1 MAHLLSF
8 VLLLGF
14 APLAEAMVVISEV
27 LADGATGDANGDGK
41 THSSEDEFIEL
52 YNAGSAPIAISGW
65 RLGDSSA
72 LKNFYQFPANT
83 VIEPGSFLVLFGG
96 GKPTG
101 FTIPI
106 YIDDGTIGSRGLTN
120 SGEDVHLINDTGDT
134 VSVVSHNKWPT
145 KQSLVRHPPD
155 GDTWVPHKT
164 ASTIKALFSPGH
176 THIIPKPDYPLF
188 ISEVLADGATGDA
201 NQDGKRDSYEDEFIE
216 LYNAGSEPISL
227 AGWRLGDS
235 SALKNFFQF
244 PADAVIEPGS
254 YVVLFGGGKPAGFT
268 IPVYT
273 DDGRIGNGLTNKGEE
288 IRLTDNIG
296 HEIAV
301 VSHTPW
307 PKKQSLVRNPSDGG
321 PFVPHKTASTVKA
334 LFSPGHTHIIPKPDY
349 PLFISEVL
357 ADPPTGLAGDANR
370 DGRRDTYEDEF
381 IELYNAGS
389 EPISL
394 AGWRLGD
401 STSPKNYFQ
410 FPPDAVIAPH
420 SYIVLFG
427 GGSPSGF
434 TTPVYIDDG
443 KIGNGLTG
451 KGEAIRLID
460 NNGHEIDVISHDE
473 WPDDQSIVRTP
484 PDGGPFVPH
493 KTASPIELPFSPGHA
508 STTRPLLT
516 YPLFISE
523 VLADPPEGSAGDA
536 NLDGQY
542 DPHEDEFIELYNA
555 GSRPISLAGWRL
567 GDAGSLRDYFR
578 FPADAVIAPDSYV
591 VLFGGGNPS
600 EFTTPVYTDDG
611 TIGDGLTDSGETI
624 HLINDYGNEA
634 AFLYQS
640 AWPDDQSIVRTPP
653 DGGALVPHKTA
664 SPTEAPFSPG
674 HAPETRPFLNY
685 PLFISEVLADP
696 PEGLAGDANRDGRYD
711 PHKDEFIELYNAGS
725 RPISLAGWRLGDAGS
740 LRDYFRFPRDAV
752 IAPDSYVVLFGGGFV
767 WDKRSARPSGF
778 TVPVYTDDG
787 TIGDGLTDS
796 GESIHLINDYGNEA
810 AFLYQ
815 STWPDDQSIV
825 RTPPDGGAL
834 VPHKTASPTE
844 ALFSPGHAPDDEPET
859 PEAPETPEPKTP
871 SEPIPTYALFISE
884 VLADPPSG
892 AAGDANQD
900 GQRDGYEDEFIEL
913 YNADTN
919 PISLAGWRLGD
930 STSPDTHFR
939 FPSNAIIEPGSYVVL
954 FGGGNPS
961 GFTVPVY
968 TDDGRIGNGLTNKGE
983 DIQLTDDTGAEIAIV
998 SHGTWPKDQSIVRNP
1013 PDSEAFVPHKTVSP
1027 TDVPFSPGR
1036 ATDAE
1041 PETPEVPETPKPEA
1055 PEIPEA
1061 LETPEPKTPS
1071 EPIPTYALFISEVL
1085 ADPPSGVAGDAN
1097 QDGQRDGYEDEFIEL
1112 YNADTNPISLAGWRL
1127 GDSTS
1132 PDTHF
1137 RFPSNAIIE
1146 PGSYVVLF
1154 GGGNPSGFTVPVYTD
1169 DGRIG
1174 NGLTNKGEDIQLTD
1188 DTGAEI
1194 AVVSQG
1200 TWPKDQSIVRTPA
1213 DGGAFVPHK
1222 TVSPTEALFSPG
1234 RATDDELETPEV
1246 PETPKPGT
1254 PETPEPKT
1262 PSEPIPTY
1270 ALFISEVLADP
1281 PSDAAGDA
1289 NQDGQRDGYE
1299 DEFIELY
1306 NADSTS
1312 VDISGWRL
1320 GDSTPPDTHF
1330 RFPPD
1335 AVIAPGSYVV
1345 LFGGGNPSG
1354 FTVPVYT
1361 DDGRIGNG
1369 LTNKGEDIQLIDDAG
1384 NTVAIVSY
1392 DDWPKDQ
1399 SIVRVPP
1406 DSGAFVP
1413 HKTVSPTEAPFSPG
1427 HAPKTQPETPEVPE
1441 MVFIEK
1447 IKMPPDPIPTPSPPV
1462 LQSLRPA
1469 QFEFNLVRGEH
1480 RSLRLLGQYS
1490 DGSERPIDTRATWTS
1505 SDSTIA
1511 AVRPNGTLAAIDI
1524 GTCQISVQL
1533 DSFTVHPN
1541 VLNVEVRLPL
1551 ADAVRFSP
1559 PWNEAALPLAKPQ
1572 AFIIRTAQPHRHA
1585 YYWSLNGRRLPV
1597 MSPQYI
1603 HTPTGRQTDTVHV
1616 AISRGTERIT
1626 RAWIIYPPAAKL
1638 PAYSFQVWPNPF
1650 NTTTHLRF
1658 HLSQTASVHLAI
1670 YNVQGQRVRTLVDA
1684 PRRAGVHQMQWDGRD
1699 EHGHL
1704 AATGP
1709 YYVRFRIEHS
1719 PPRYTKLLLLR

>member
-1 MAHLLSF
+1 MIR
-8 VLLLGF
+8 LLLLILLFGF
-14 APLAEAMVVISEV
+14 APLAEATVVISEV
-27 LADGATGDANGDGK
+27 LADPPAGAAGDANQDGQRN
-41 THSSEDEFIEL
+41 TYEDEFIEL
-52 YNAGSAPIAISGW
+52 YNAGSAPVDISGW
-65 RLGDSSA
+65 RLGDSTS
-72 LKNFYQFPANT
+72 LDNFFQFPDNT
-83 VIEPGSFLVLFGG
+83 VIEPGSYLVLFGG
-96 GKPTG
+96 G
-101 FTIPI
+101 
-106 YIDDGTIGSRGLTN
+106 N
-120 SGEDVHLINDTGDT
+120 
-134 VSVVSHNKWPT
+134 
-145 KQSLVRHPPD
+145 
-155 GDTWVPHKT
+155 
-164 ASTIKALFSPGH
+164 
-176 THIIPKPDYPLF
+176 
-188 ISEVLADGATGDA
+188 
-201 NQDGKRDSYEDEFIE
+201 
-216 LYNAGSEPISL
+216 
-227 AGWRLGDS
+227 
-235 SALKNFFQF
+235 
-244 PADAVIEPGS
+244 
-254 YVVLFGGGKPAGFT
+254 PAGFT
-268 IPVYT
+268 VPVYT
-273 DDGRIGNGLTNKGEE
+273 DDGRIGNGLTNKGED
-288 IRLTDNIG
+288 IRLIDDDGAEVAVVSHGTWPSDQSIVRNPPDGAAFEPHKTASPTGEPFSPGRATDAEPETPEVLETPEPETPDPEPETPETSETPETPEPETPPEPKPTYALFISEVLADPPAGAAGDANRDGQRDGYEDEFIELYNAGSASVDISGWRLGDSTSPDTHFQFPSDAVIEPGSYVVLFGGGNPSEFTVPVYADDGRIGNGLTNKGEDIRLIDNNG
-296 HEIAV
+296 HEIAGI
-301 VSHTPW
+301 SHEGW
-307 PKKQSLVRNPSDGG
+307 PTKQSLVRHPPDGNAL
-321 PFVPHKTASTVKA
+321 VPHKTASTVKA
-334 LFSPGHTHIIPKPDY
+334 LFSPGHTHIIPKPTY
-349 PLFISEVL
+349 ALFISEVL
-357 ADPPTGLAGDANR
+357 ADPPSGLAGDANR

-389 EPISL
+389 ESISL

-427 GGSPSGF
+427 GGNPSGF

-443 KIGNGLTG
+443 KIGNGLTK

-473 WPDDQSIVRTP
+473 WPAKQSLVRTP

-493 KTASPIELPFSPGHA
+493 KTASPVELPFSPGHA
-508 STTRPLLT
+508 STTRPFLT

-523 VLADPPEGSAGDA
+523 VLADPPEGPAGDA

-567 GDAGSLRDYFR
+567 GDSGSLSNYFR
-578 FPADAVIAPDSYV
+578 FPRDAVIEPGSYV

-640 AWPDDQSIVRTPP
+640 TWPDDQSIVRTPP
-653 DGGALVPHKTA
+653 DGDTFVSHKTA
-664 SPTEAPFSPG
+664 SPVEAPFSPG

-696 PEGLAGDANRDGRYD
+696 PEGSAGDANRDGRYD

-752 IAPDSYVVLFGGGFV
+752 IEPGSYIVLFGGG
-767 WDKRSARPSGF
+767 RPSGF

-796 GESIHLINDYGNEA
+796 GETIHLINDYGNEA

-825 RTPPDGGAL
+825 RTPPDGDTF
-834 VPHKTASPTE
+834 VSHKTASPVE
-844 ALFSPGHAPDDEPET
+844 APFSPGHAPETPPEPET
-859 PEAPETPEPKTP
+859 PETPEPETPSKPTP
-871 SEPIPTYALFISE
+871 AYALFISE

-919 PISLAGWRLGD
+919 PISLAGWHLGD
-930 STSPDTHFR
+930 STSPDTHFQ
-939 FPSNAIIEPGSYVVL
+939 FPANAV
-954 FGGGNPS
+954 
-961 GFTVPVY
+961 
-968 TDDGRIGNGLTNKGE
+968 
-983 DIQLTDDTGAEIAIV
+983 
-998 SHGTWPKDQSIVRNP
+998 
-1013 PDSEAFVPHKTVSP
+1013 
-1027 TDVPFSPGR
+1027 
-1036 ATDAE
+1036 
-1041 PETPEVPETPKPEA
+1041 
-1055 PEIPEA
+1055 
-1061 LETPEPKTPS
+1061 
-1071 EPIPTYALFISEVL
+1071 
-1085 ADPPSGVAGDAN
+1085 
-1097 QDGQRDGYEDEFIEL
+1097 
-1112 YNADTNPISLAGWRL
+1112 
-1127 GDSTS
+1127 
-1132 PDTHF
+1132 
-1137 RFPSNAIIE
+1137 IE

-1194 AVVSQG
+1194 AVVSHG
-1200 TWPKDQSIVRTPA
+1200 TWPKDQSIVRTPP
-1213 DGGAFVPHK
+1213 DGGAFVAHK

-1234 RATDDELETPEV
+1234 RSTDDEL
-1246 PETPKPGT
+1246 ETPKPGT
-1254 PETPEPKT
+1254 PETPEPET
-1262 PSEPIPTY
+1262 PSEPIATY

-1281 PSDAAGDA
+1281 PSNAAGDA

-1320 GDSTPPDTHF
+1320 GDSTSPDTHF
-1330 RFPPD
+1330 RFPAD
-1335 AVIAPGSYVV
+1335 AVIAPGSYIV

-1369 LTNKGEDIQLIDDAG
+1369 LTNGGEDIRLIDDAG
-1384 NTVAIVSY
+1384 NTIEIVSY

-1399 SIVRVPP
+1399 SIVRTPP
-1406 DSGAFVP
+1406 DGGAFVS
-1413 HKTVSPTEAPFSPG
+1413 HKTASPTEAPFSPG
-1427 HAPKTQPETPEVPE
+1427 HTPETQPETPEAPE

-1447 IKMPPDPIPTPSPPV
+1447 IKMPPDPIPIPSPPV

-1490 DGSERPIDTRATWTS
+1490 DGSERPIDLRATWTS

-1511 AVRPNGTLAAIDI
+1511 AVRPDGTLAAIDI

-1585 YYWSLNGRRLPV
+1585 YYWSLNGRRLPI
-1597 MSPQYI
+1597 MAPQYI

-1616 AISRGTERIT
+1616 AIRRGTERIA
-1626 RAWIIYPPAAKL
+1626 RAWIIHPPAAKP

-1658 HLSQTASVHLAI
+1658 YLSQAVSVHVGI
-1670 YNVQGQRVRTLVDA
+1670 YNIQGQLVRTLVDA
-1684 PRRAGVHQMQWDGRD
+1684 SLHAGTHQMQWDGRD

-1704 AATGP
+1704 AATGL
-1709 YYVRFRIEHS
+1709 YLARFRIAHG
-1719 PPRYTKLLLLR
+1719 PPRYAKLVLIR